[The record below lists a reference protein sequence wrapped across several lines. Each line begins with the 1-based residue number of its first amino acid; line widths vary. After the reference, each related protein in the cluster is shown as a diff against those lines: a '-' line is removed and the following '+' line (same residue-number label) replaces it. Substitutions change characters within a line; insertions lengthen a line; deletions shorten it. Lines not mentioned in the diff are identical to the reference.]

1 MTSRYN
7 QSMYVN
13 LPKKDQRLD
22 STMTE
27 RMQLNNNDSDIS
39 NDDNT
44 NDKKSDFG
52 QLKSKDRG
60 TGKNQLESFTQS
72 RILSSRDGTLN
83 QFCQAFDKHI
93 QVNDDQ
99 MVDEANDYK
108 AVSTDYI
115 KPPPQINNK
124 VILLQKLDKT
134 EEKLRKEKQISKP
147 ELKKVMPKVQ
157 PAEVVKSLL
166 LLNQ

>member
-1 MTSRYN
+1 
-7 QSMYVN
+7 
-13 LPKKDQRLD
+13 
-22 STMTE
+22 
-27 RMQLNNNDSDIS
+27 
-39 NDDNT
+39 
-44 NDKKSDFG
+44 
-52 QLKSKDRG
+52 
-60 TGKNQLESFTQS
+60 
-72 RILSSRDGTLN
+72 
-83 QFCQAFDKHI
+83 
-93 QVNDDQ
+93 